1 MLFQKDIYDG
11 YIKKIDRKKK
21 EVLFKKISSPV
32 SPDKRRFPE
41 AF

>member
-21 EVLFKKISSPV
+21 EVNENKKKGS
-32 SPDKRRFPE
+32 
-41 AF
+41 AL